1 VTVPTTAEGEKNVEN
16 VREDKVLINVLSDQT
31 SSEERA
37 ERRGGVQLIRV

>member
-1 VTVPTTAEGEKNVEN
+1 LTVPTPAEGKKNVGN
-16 VREDKVLINVLSDQT
+16 VREDKVLINVVSDQT